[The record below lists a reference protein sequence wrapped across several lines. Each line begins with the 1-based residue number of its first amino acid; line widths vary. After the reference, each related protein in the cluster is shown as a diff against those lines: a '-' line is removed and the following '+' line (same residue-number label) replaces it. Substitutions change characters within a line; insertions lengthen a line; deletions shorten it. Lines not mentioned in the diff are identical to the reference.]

1 MLTKEL
7 LKNVML
13 FLERDAKANG
23 AREAYALAE
32 VHSAVADEL
41 KRLETPPSGENK

>member
-7 LKNVML
+7 LKNVLL

-32 VHSAVADEL
+32 VHTAVVEEV
-41 KRLETPPSGENK
+41 KRFEGEQT